1 MGPEKKEDKSAEGKP
16 EQVDEKPEKEE
27 DKSAEGKP
35 KEVDEKPKEEKR
47 DGEEEKSTAKNLEG
61 MSTKD
66 SLRKKIDAFY
76 RRRQKN
82 NIEEGEKEEGEED
95 KSTEGKPE
103 QVELIKD
110 SSKRKTANWLN
121 GDAEEIKEKI
131 HKKVANYFKK
141 KEDETPG

>member
-1 MGPEKKEDKSAEGKP
+1 M
-16 EQVDEKPEKEE
+16 
-27 DKSAEGKP
+27 
-35 KEVDEKPKEEKR
+35 
-47 DGEEEKSTAKNLEG
+47 GEEEKSTAKNLEG

-66 SLRKKIDAFY
+66 SLRKNIDAFY

-103 QVELIKD
+103 QVEIIKD

-141 KEDETPG
+141 KEDETPGKKKIENINNKVD